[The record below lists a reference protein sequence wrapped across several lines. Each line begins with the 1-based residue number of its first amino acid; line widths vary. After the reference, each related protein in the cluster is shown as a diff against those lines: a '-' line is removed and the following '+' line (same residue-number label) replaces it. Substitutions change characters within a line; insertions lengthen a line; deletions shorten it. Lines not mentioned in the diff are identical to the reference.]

1 MASKKTPAKKTAKKT
16 APKPA
21 KAPKA
26 VKAPKPTKAPSA
38 DGSRSALKGGHVPA
52 ERYAKDPKSVV
63 ARLKEKAQEAGTQAA
78 NAMVRAEKNNTANTW
93 TAKLGVAV
101 ELFEKAVKALS

>member
-16 APKPA
+16 APKAA
-21 KAPKA
+21 KAPKPA
-26 VKAPKPTKAPSA
+26 KTPSA

-63 ARLKEKAQEAGTQAA
+63 ARLKEKAQEAGAQTA
-78 NAMVRAEKNNTANTW
+78 NAIVRAERNGIENSW
-93 TAKLGVAV
+93 TAKLGVAAD
-101 ELFEKAVKALS
+101 LFEKAVKALS